1 MRVVVVVV
9 VVVVAVVVFF
19 ILKKI
24 IKVGY
29 FDPAPPLK
37 PTYRYDSFKFNSYS
51 Q

>member
-1 MRVVVVVV
+1 MVVVVVV
-9 VVVVAVVVFF
+9 VVVELF

-29 FDPAPPLK
+29 CDRLTPLFLGS
-37 PTYRYDSFKFNSYS
+37 RYDSFKFNSYS

>member
-1 MRVVVVVV
+1 MVVVVVV
-9 VVVVAVVVFF
+9 VVVVVELF

-29 FDPAPPLK
+29 VDRRPPLFLGS
-37 PTYRYDSFKFNSYS
+37 RYDSFKFNSYS

>member
-1 MRVVVVVV
+1 VRVVVVVV
-9 VVVVAVVVFF
+9 VVVVELF

-29 FDPAPPLK
+29 VDLCPPLFLGS
-37 PTYRYDSFKFNSYS
+37 RYDSFKFNSYS